1 MVKNWPYKQ
10 GVDLNNE
17 VAYLFFSTRQK
28 FSYSLIN
35 RANDSLYIDLLDNR
49 SKDKLFC
56 VVLLEL
62 EILLLD
68 ITELNLSV
76 KHMKILNYK
85 ILYDLIKKSL
95 QNFILQMNSVQ
106 YIKLDYK
113 ESNYLQVIL
122 SEHKLLLENLLCYL
136 VFGAS
141 SIDYDIFVF
150 DNINTPKEHVSI
162 LLENLIIQISDLVI
176 FTLFESLKSLSLI
189 SSFLK
194 SNKLCNSSYVS
205 IRSIACFR
213 NNLIL
218 QNLKHLYFSQ
228 PKAVYSSRYKVWLI
242 SSSGLV
248 SKYISI
254 FRLDDLSNLSSV
266 QSIFIFFIEIQD
278 IVIPYIEKILLII
291 SKVIIYILINVL
303 ANSIVFC
310 IRALVSGLY
319 RLYK

>member
-1 MVKNWPYKQ
+1 MIKYWPNKQ
-10 GVDLNNE
+10 GIDLNNE

-28 FSYSLIN
+28 FSYNLVN
-35 RANDSLYIDLLDNR
+35 KANDILYIDLLDNKNR
-49 SKDKLFC
+49 DKLFC

-68 ITELNLSV
+68 ITELDLSV
-76 KHMKILNYK
+76 KNIKILNYK

-95 QNFILQMNSVQ
+95 KHFISQMNSIT
-106 YIKLDYK
+106 YISLENKD
-113 ESNYLQVIL
+113 SNYLQVIL
-122 SEHKLLLENLLCYL
+122 SEHKLLLENLLIYL
-136 VFGAS
+136 VFGS
-141 SIDYDIFVF
+141 SYIDYNMFVF
-150 DNINTPKEHVSI
+150 DNINTPKQHVSI

-176 FTLFESLKSLSLI
+176 FIIFDRLKSLSQI

-194 SNKLCNSSYVS
+194 NNKLCNSSYVT

-254 FRLDDLSNLSSV
+254 VRLDDLSNLLPI
-266 QSIFIFFIEIQD
+266 QSLFVFFIEIQD
-278 IVIPYIEKILLII
+278 VLIPYTEKLLLIL
-291 SKVIIYILINVL
+291 SKVTIYILINVL
-303 ANSIVFC
+303 ANSIIFC
-310 IRALVSGLY
+310 IRALVSSLY
-319 RLYK
+319 RLHG